1 MLFGTFPTDH
11 YGTWTIL
18 HVTGVILLT
27 ILATSC
33 LDTVSFAVVF
43 KICDKRVAGLYITL
57 LATISNLSAYVHK
70 LYMFTVVEKIGIF
83 WTQGIVIVIV
93 LLIASKLKNRMLDLD
108 KRDREDWEV
117 SQEVL
122 SKQVFDGY
130 KRLD

>member
-1 MLFGTFPTDH
+1 
-11 YGTWTIL
+11 
-18 HVTGVILLT
+18 
-27 ILATSC
+27 

-93 LLIASKLKNRMLDLD
+93 LLIAFKLKNRMLDLD

-117 SQEVL
+117 SQAVL
-122 SKQVFDGY
+122 SKQVFDAY